1 MRRRYDHM
9 VMSMVRPITI
19 WTAIALT
26 IACDQQQ
33 EQQAAQAPVASVGDV
48 QITGEQLRRF
58 ALDVLPG
65 LRPAKEGQ
73 AARQDYLQTMI
84 DRQLMLR
91 AARDMQLE
99 KESAI
104 RVRGLLQRREF
115 LANLYRKRDL
125 HPRALVSDAD
135 IERFFYD
142 QGLNRE
148 RRVTAIMVRTE
159 AEAAKI
165 RQQLI
170 AGAAFADMA
179 AQHTLDPRV
188 AERGGKLG
196 YMNRSMARSI
206 GIPNEI
212 FDDQPTDAISPPLP
226 IGPRYH
232 LVRFIG
238 EREAEVSS
246 QREFLAKGL
255 VKAKKRELEQQQVE
269 LLAYEL
275 NWQLTSQGLA
285 SIRKLAAD
293 RQSPA
298 VHEPLFTYDG
308 GQVPIDEYLETLKNH
323 RVNNPAAL
331 QDSAAIAAF
340 AQRTILP
347 ELMLAEAAQKAEYH
361 LEPESIR
368 WLTGANEELLVKA
381 IYKDQVED
389 RIAIAEAD
397 IKSYIETHPERFVVP
412 ESICFDELIAHDE
425 QEAQQLKVS
434 LTGEEDWVALA
445 QDRNLELRP
454 RGENGLVCMHSYNS
468 IPYPDLWKA
477 LQQAKIG
484 RVEGPVQTR
493 EGFALFKVASKKPA
507 QPEPA
512 QQAQQRAKA
521 MLVQQAEQ
529 VRFDQWLAQLHKKYR
544 DEIQIFDEQLTAA
557 LPEALL
563 ASLVRETQDN

>member
-1 MRRRYDHM
+1 MGRR
-9 VMSMVRPITI
+9 
-19 WTAIALT
+19 IAMWAAVGLT
-26 IACDQQQ
+26 IACGQEQ
-33 EQQAAQAPVASVGDV
+33 EQQATQEPVASVGDV

-104 RVRGLLQRREF
+104 RVKGLLQRREF

-125 HPRALVSDAD
+125 HPRALVDDAD
-135 IERFFYD
+135 IERFFYE
-142 QGLNRE
+142 QGLDRE
-148 RRVTAIMVRTE
+148 RGVTAIMVRTE
-159 AEAAKI
+159 AEAEKI
-165 RQQLI
+165 RQQLV
-170 AGAAFADMA
+170 AGASFVEMA

-188 AERGGKLG
+188 AERGGKVG

-206 GIPNEI
+206 GIPNEV
-212 FDDQPTDAISPPLP
+212 FDDLPTDAVSRPLP
-226 IGPRYH
+226 IGPRFH
-232 LVRFIG
+232 LVRFID

-246 QREFLAKGL
+246 QREFLAKAL
-255 VKAKKRELEQQQVE
+255 AKAKKREIEQQQIE

-275 NWQLTSQGLA
+275 NWQLASQGLA
-285 SIRKLAAD
+285 SIRKLPQTAD
-293 RQSPA
+293 HQSPE
-298 VHEPLFTYDG
+298 VDEPLFTYDG

-323 RVNNPAAL
+323 RVNNLAAL

-340 AQRTILP
+340 ARRTILP

-361 LEPESIR
+361 QEPEAVR

-381 IYKDQVED
+381 VYKHQVED
-389 RIAIAEAD
+389 QVAIAEAD
-397 IKSYIETHPERFVVP
+397 VKSYIETHSERFVIP

-425 QEAQQLKVS
+425 QEAQQLKES
-434 LTGEEDWVALA
+434 LTGQEDWIALA
-445 QDRNLELRP
+445 QERNLELRP
-454 RGENGLVCMHSYNS
+454 RGEDGLVCMHSYNS

-477 LQQAKIG
+477 LQQAQIG
-484 RVEGPVQTR
+484 SVEGPVQTR
-493 EGFALFKVASKKPA
+493 EGFALFKVASKKPP

-512 QQAQQRAKA
+512 QQALQRAKA

-529 VRFDQWLAQLHKKYR
+529 IRFDQWLAELHNTYR

-557 LPEALL
+557 LPAALL